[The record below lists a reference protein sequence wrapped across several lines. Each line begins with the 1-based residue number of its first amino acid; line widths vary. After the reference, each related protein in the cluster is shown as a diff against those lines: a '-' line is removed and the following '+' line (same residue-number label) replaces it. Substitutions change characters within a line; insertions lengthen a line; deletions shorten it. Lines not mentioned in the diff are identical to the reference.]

1 MLRAHRV
8 ATVARLDSSHTQAL
22 PEMKKLTLA
31 GLVLATALSAGSA
44 FAQTP
49 FAQTAQPTATPAQV
63 QAPAPAQ
70 AQAQAQ
76 APTID
81 QGDVFLGVCQKPENL
96 DACVMYYAGYTNG
109 VLVQSLIDK
118 QRPRYCVPP
127 NISRQDQLAAVTA
140 WMKRNLDH
148 VLEPTAAV
156 IYKALV
162 ATFPCK

>member
-1 MLRAHRV
+1 
-8 ATVARLDSSHTQAL
+8 
-22 PEMKKLTLA
+22 MKKLTLA
-31 GLVLATALSAGSA
+31 GLVLANVLCAGSA
-44 FAQTP
+44 LAQTP
-49 FAQTAQPTATPAQV
+49 FAQTAQRTATAAQV
-63 QAPAPAQ
+63 PAPAQ
-70 AQAQAQ
+70 AE

-81 QGDVFLGVCQKPENL
+81 QGDGFLGVCQKPENL
-96 DACVMYYAGYTNG
+96 EACVMYYGGYTNG

-127 NISRQDQLAAVTA
+127 DISRKDQLAAVTT

-162 ATFPCK
+162 GTFPCK

>member
-1 MLRAHRV
+1 MLRGWIFPMHRFY
-8 ATVARLDSSHTQAL
+8 

-31 GLVLATALSAGSA
+31 GFVLANVLCAGSA
-44 FAQTP
+44 LAQTP
-49 FAQTAQPTATPAQV
+49 FPQTARTAATAAQV
-63 QAPAPAQ
+63 QAPAPAPAPSQ
-70 AQAQAQ
+70 NQV
-76 APTID
+76 PTID
-81 QGDVFLGVCQKPENL
+81 QGDVFLGVCQKPENV

-109 VLVQSLIDK
+109 VLVQSLVDK

-127 NISRQDQLAAVTA
+127 NISRKDQLAAVTA

-162 ATFPCK
+162 GTFPCK

>member
-1 MLRAHRV
+1 
-8 ATVARLDSSHTQAL
+8 
-22 PEMKKLTLA
+22 MKKLALA
-31 GLVLATALSAGSA
+31 GLLLANVLCTGSA
-44 FAQTP
+44 LAQTP
-49 FAQTAQPTATPAQV
+49 FAQTAQPTAAQV
-63 QAPAPAQ
+63 PAPARPP
-70 AQAQAQ
+70 

-96 DACVMYYAGYTNG
+96 DACLMYYAGYTNG

-127 NISRQDQLAAVTA
+127 NVSRKDQLATVIT

-162 ATFPCK
+162 GTFPCK

>member
-1 MLRAHRV
+1 
-8 ATVARLDSSHTQAL
+8 
-22 PEMKKLTLA
+22 MKKLTLA

-63 QAPAPAQ
+63 QAPAQ
-70 AQAQAQ
+70 AQAT
-76 APTID
+76 TID

-148 VLEPTAAV
+148 VL
-156 IYKALV
+156 
-162 ATFPCK
+162 

>member
-63 QAPAPAQ
+63 QAP
-70 AQAQAQ
+70 AQAQ

-140 WMKRNLDH
+140 RMKRNLDH

>member
-1 MLRAHRV
+1 
-8 ATVARLDSSHTQAL
+8 
-22 PEMKKLTLA
+22 MKKLFLA

-44 FAQTP
+44 LAQTP
-49 FAQTAQPTATPAQV
+49 FAQTAQPAP
-63 QAPAPAQ
+63 APAPAQ
-70 AQAQAQ
+70 TQAQAQ
-76 APTID
+76 ARTPSID

-96 DACVMYYAGYTNG
+96 DACLMYYAGYTNG

-127 NISRQDQLAAVTA
+127 NIGRKDQLAAVTT

-162 ATFPCK
+162 GSFPCK

>member
-1 MLRAHRV
+1 
-8 ATVARLDSSHTQAL
+8 
-22 PEMKKLTLA
+22 MKKLTLA

-63 QAPAPAQ
+63 QAP

-148 VLEPTAAV
+148 VL
-156 IYKALV
+156 
-162 ATFPCK
+162 

>member
-1 MLRAHRV
+1 
-8 ATVARLDSSHTQAL
+8 
-22 PEMKKLTLA
+22 MKKLTLA

-63 QAPAPAQ
+63 QAPAQ
-70 AQAQAQ
+70 AQAT
-76 APTID
+76 TID